1 MTSVFIDIE
10 TIPAQSGPHSFE
22 HYLKAEKQSFK
33 APSSLTKTK
42 ACADLGLTGD
52 DAKFTGKDAAISLWE
67 KKFAEE
73 KAPEVAEDKWRKTS
87 FDGGAGE
94 IISIAWAVEDGE
106 IQSMGR
112 NLDESEAELLGSFF
126 ATLVNELGRMKPYFI
141 GQYIGGFDLK
151 FIFHRAV
158 VLGVKPPFD
167 LPFDGRHNKDYYC
180 TQVAWAGYGGRIS
193 QDNLCKALGI
203 EGKPGDIDG
212 SQVWDFVKAGNVARV
227 VEYNIDDV
235 SKVRQIHKRLTFKGN
250 K

>member
-1 MTSVFIDIE
+1 MDTYIDIE

-22 HYLKAEKQSFK
+22 HYLEAEKQSFK
-33 APSSLTKTK
+33 APSSLTKAK
-42 ACADLGLTGD
+42 ACADIGLTGD
-52 DAKFTGKDAAISLWE
+52 KAKYTSKDDATALWE

-106 IQSMGR
+106 IISVHR
-112 NLDESEAELLGSFF
+112 DLDGSEEMLLTNFFELLS
-126 ATLVNELGRMKPYFI
+126 NELGRMKPYFI

-180 TQVAWAGYGGRIS
+180 TQVAWAGYGGRMS

-203 EGKPGDIDG
+203 EGKPDDIDG
-212 SQVWDFVKAGNVARV
+212 SQVWDFVKAGKVVRVA
-227 VEYNIDDV
+227 EYNEDDV
-235 SKVRQIHKRLTFKGN
+235 NKVRQIHRRLTFKRN